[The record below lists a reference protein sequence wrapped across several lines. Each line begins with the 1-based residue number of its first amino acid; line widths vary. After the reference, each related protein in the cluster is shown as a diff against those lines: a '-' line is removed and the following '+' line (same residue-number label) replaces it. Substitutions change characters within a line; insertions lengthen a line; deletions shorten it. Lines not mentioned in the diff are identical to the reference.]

1 MGEGEMGCGR
11 DVQKEEPSL
20 DWKDIWMVGM
30 KEGSEAVGWLAQ
42 KQAEQVT

>member
-1 MGEGEMGCGR
+1 MGYGSV
-11 DVQKEEPSL
+11 VQKEEPPL
-20 DWKDIWMVGM
+20 VWKDILMVGM